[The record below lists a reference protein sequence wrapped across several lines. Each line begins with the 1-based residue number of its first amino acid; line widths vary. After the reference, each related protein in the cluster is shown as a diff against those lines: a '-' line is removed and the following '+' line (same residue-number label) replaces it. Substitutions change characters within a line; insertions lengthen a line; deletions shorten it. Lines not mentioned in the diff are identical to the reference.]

1 MYGHDKVEYVS
12 VDTTASTRP
21 THLVDVREWDYRS
34 AYPQGHFDVIWA
46 SPPCTEY
53 STAKTIGVR
62 DLALADSI
70 AQKCLEIIEW
80 FAPRH
85 WFIENPYTG
94 MLRKREFMAPL
105 EPFLHRCTY
114 CKYGRDYKKYTAIW
128 TNKAGLELKH
138 CHLDPCDYKREHGI
152 HLACAQNGLH
162 GDPRKRPF
170 KRRTGRAKTYQIPE
184 ALLAE
189 LFAGVAGAEGEAVRR

>member
-1 MYGHDKVEYVS
+1 MYGHDRVEYVS

-70 AQKCLEIIEW
+70 ARKCLEIIEW

-138 CHLDPCDYKREHGI
+138 CHLEPCDYKRENGI

-189 LFAGVAGAEGEAVRR
+189 LFAGVAGEGAEG